1 MRIQRVHMRP
11 EVESKRAAIISQ
23 SDVFGRHH
31 YLDGRLDLAIG
42 CWDKVADRQT
52 LNRFEAQFP
61 LAKEN
66 TQARVCSASM
76 PPSPQK
82 RRLELQSSVS
92 PYSFD
97 SANLPLAR
105 SACVACLPHQSE
117 GVDPRSR

>member
-42 CWDKVADRQT
+42 CWDKVADRRT
-52 LNRFEAQFP
+52 LNRSEAQFP

-76 PPSPQK
+76 PPSPK
-82 RRLELQSSVS
+82 KEGLNCSHRCPRI
-92 PYSFD
+92 
-97 SANLPLAR
+97 R
-105 SACVACLPHQSE
+105 STLRIY
-117 GVDPRSR
+117 RSHVQRALRAFLI